1 MVNSIATWGKMNKVF
16 STAAVVL
23 AGFSLQVSMPA
34 QSNPAS
40 SQTHSTPAWVKRS
53 DQNAQVL
60 LKVIADLSPEGAG
73 QLGVEG
79 VDEKISDFGPG
90 ANERARKALT
100 PAVAELQSRLA
111 TEKDPLV
118 VQDLHILI
126 KAGKDPIRE
135 TELDDKYDIPYS
147 NLSRHALFWNSSH
160 PRRASLPQP
169 LSRSRRSLKEVRGN
183 GTGL

>member
-1 MVNSIATWGKMNKVF
+1 MNKVF
-16 STAAVVL
+16 STTAAVVL

-34 QSNPAS
+34 QSDPAS

-79 VDEKISDFGPG
+79 VDEKISDFSPG
-90 ANERARKALT
+90 ADKRARKALT

-126 KAGKDPIRE
+126 KAGNDSIRE
-135 TELDDKYDIPYS
+135 TELNDKYDIPYS
-147 NLSRHALFWNSSH
+147 NLSRHLF
-160 PRRASLPQP
+160 
-169 LSRSRRSLKEVRGN
+169 
-183 GTGL
+183 